1 MILHPL
7 DRLPA
12 QFENKFI
19 LRIDFFD
26 GIGVSYI
33 AQIRRYRTM
42 VRWYQDRNCPIYWLI
57 KTQIKALFACN
68 LKHDLIRKE
77 FQKCVKSLRF
87 IISSWLQ

>member
-1 MILHPL
+1 MIKHPL

-33 AQIRRYRTM
+33 AQIRRYRT
-42 VRWYQDRNCPIYWLI
+42 VPYHGKVVPGQKLSNLLI
-57 KTQIKALFACN
+57 DKNPDQSTFCMQP
-68 LKHDLIRKE
+68 
-77 FQKCVKSLRF
+77 
-87 IISSWLQ
+87 

>member
-33 AQIRRYRTM
+33 AQIRRYLT
-42 VRWYQDRNCPIYWLI
+42 VVPGTQVPVQKLIYCPIY
-57 KTQIKALFACN
+57 
-68 LKHDLIRKE
+68 
-77 FQKCVKSLRF
+77 
-87 IISSWLQ
+87 

>member
-33 AQIRRYRTM
+33 AQIRRYQ
-42 VRWYQDRNCPIYWLI
+42 WYHG
-57 KTQIKALFACN
+57 KVV
-68 LKHDLIRKE
+68 
-77 FQKCVKSLRF
+77 VKPGETV
-87 IISSWLQ
+87 

>member
-33 AQIRRYRTM
+33 AQIRRYRT
-42 VRWYQDRNCPIYWLI
+42 VPYHG
-57 KTQIKALFACN
+57 KVV
-68 LKHDLIRKE
+68 
-77 FQKCVKSLRF
+77 VKPGETV
-87 IISSWLQ
+87 

>member
-42 VRWYQDRNCPIYWLI
+42 VPTVGTVPTVPSAIFKLASYVLVSNELGAASAQCSY
-57 KTQIKALFACN
+57 C
-68 LKHDLIRKE
+68 
-77 FQKCVKSLRF
+77 S
-87 IISSWLQ
+87 

>member
-33 AQIRRYRTM
+33 AQIRRYLT
-42 VRWYQDRNCPIYWLI
+42 VVPGTSTELIYCPIY
-57 KTQIKALFACN
+57 
-68 LKHDLIRKE
+68 
-77 FQKCVKSLRF
+77 
-87 IISSWLQ
+87 

>member
-33 AQIRRYRTM
+33 AQIRRYRTKNTM
-42 VRWYQDRNCPIYWLI
+42 VRWYQDRNGPIY
-57 KTQIKALFACN
+57 
-68 LKHDLIRKE
+68 
-77 FQKCVKSLRF
+77 
-87 IISSWLQ
+87 